1 MDNIDRKI
9 IHLLQGNARTP
20 LKYLA
25 SKVFLSSPAVS
36 ARIERL
42 EKAGILTGYHA
53 SINHEALGYHITAFI
68 HMALDPKQKPT
79 FYPFV
84 EACPNVLEC
93 NCVTGTYSIML
104 KVAFPSTMELDTFIG
119 HLQRFGNTQTQIVFS
134 TPAAGFYLVSFLIDQ
149 ADITVL
155 QCSMPAAGEA

>member
-1 MDNIDRKI
+1 
-9 IHLLQGNARTP
+9 
-20 LKYLA
+20 
-25 SKVFLSSPAVS
+25 VFLRKRTFFYFRKRKCILWITSTEKSFIFYRATPEPHSSIWPAKS
-36 ARIERL
+36 SFL

-93 NCVTGTYSIML
+93 NCVTGAYSML
-104 KVAFPSTMELDTFIG
+104 MKVCFPNTMDLDSFIG
-119 HLQRFGNTQTQIVFS
+119 QLQRFGSTETQIVFS
-134 TPAAGFYLVSFLIDQ
+134 TPVPTRGVLIDT
-149 ADITVL
+149 DTVD
-155 QCSMPAAGEA
+155 SSEAM

>member
-9 IHLLQGNARTP
+9 IHLLQSNARTP

-25 SKVFLSSPAVS
+25 NKVFLSSPAVS

-42 EKAGILTGYHA
+42 EKAGIITGYH
-53 SINHEALGYHITAFI
+53 ALGYHITAFI
-68 HMALDPKQKPT
+68 HMALDPKQKPI

-93 NCVTGTYSIML
+93 NCVTGAHSML
-104 KVAFPSTMELDTFIG
+104 MKVCFPNTMDLDSFIG
-119 HLQRFGNTQTQIVFS
+119 QLQRFGSTETQIVFS
-134 TPAAGFYLVSFLIDQ
+134 TPVPTRGVVIDTEEV
-149 ADITVL
+149 D
-155 QCSMPAAGEA
+155 SSEAM

>member
-93 NCVTGTYSIML
+93 NRVTAL
-104 KVAFPSTMELDTFIG
+104 
-119 HLQRFGNTQTQIVFS
+119 
-134 TPAAGFYLVSFLIDQ
+134 
-149 ADITVL
+149 
-155 QCSMPAAGEA
+155 

>member
-25 SKVFLSSPAVS
+25 NKVFLSSPAVS

-68 HMALDPKQKPT
+68 HIALT
-79 FYPFV
+79 
-84 EACPNVLEC
+84 ASRLSNVWLMLPSRPE
-93 NCVTGTYSIML
+93 VTNISG
-104 KVAFPSTMELDTFIG
+104 
-119 HLQRFGNTQTQIVFS
+119 
-134 TPAAGFYLVSFLIDQ
+134 
-149 ADITVL
+149 
-155 QCSMPAAGEA
+155 

>member
-93 NCVTGTYSIML
+93 NCVTGAHSMLMKVCFPNTMDLDSLLIYRTAPEIWQHRDTDSIL
-104 KVAFPSTMELDTFIG
+104 HTGSY
-119 HLQRFGNTQTQIVFS
+119 QR
-134 TPAAGFYLVSFLIDQ
+134 GFDRHR
-149 ADITVL
+149 
-155 QCSMPAAGEA
+155 

>member
-1 MDNIDRKI
+1 MCFF
-9 IHLLQGNARTP
+9 GNASFFYFRKRKCILWITSTEKSFIFYRATP
-20 LKYLA
+20 ERHSSIWPAK
-25 SKVFLSSPAVS
+25 SSFLLPAVS

-84 EACPNVLEC
+84 EAVQMYWNATVM
-93 NCVTGTYSIML
+93 TG
-104 KVAFPSTMELDTFIG
+104 A
-119 HLQRFGNTQTQIVFS
+119 H
-134 TPAAGFYLVSFLIDQ
+134 
-149 ADITVL
+149 
-155 QCSMPAAGEA
+155 SMS

>member
-36 ARIERL
+36 
-42 EKAGILTGYHA
+42 AGILTGYHA

-93 NCVTGTYSIML
+93 NCVTGAHSML
-104 KVAFPSTMELDTFIG
+104 MKVCFPNTMDLDSFIG
-119 HLQRFGNTQTQIVFS
+119 QLQRFGSTETQIVFS
-134 TPAAGFYLVSFLIDQ
+134 TPVPIRGVLIDT
-149 ADITVL
+149 DNVN
-155 QCSMPAAGEA
+155 SSEAI